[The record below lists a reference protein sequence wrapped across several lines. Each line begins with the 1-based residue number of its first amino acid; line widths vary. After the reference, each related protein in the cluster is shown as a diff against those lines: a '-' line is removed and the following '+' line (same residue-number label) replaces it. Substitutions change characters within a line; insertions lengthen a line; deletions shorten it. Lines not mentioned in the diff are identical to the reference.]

1 MLINCVA
8 YQNGVKLA
16 EPSIEDISEYLK
28 QPDCFVW
35 VALRDATD
43 DELDKMQEEFGLH
56 DLAVEDAR
64 HGHQRPKIEEYG
76 ETLFVVMHLVE
87 VVHPDLTVGEIS
99 IFAGHNFILSVRNRS
114 SRSLLGVRER
124 CQREPDLLRLGSGF
138 VPWQRWCAQSLVNSL
153 V

>member
-8 YQNGVKLA
+8 YQNGFKLA

-76 ETLFVVMHLVE
+76 DTLFAVMHLVE
-87 VVHPDLTVGEIS
+87 ADHSELTVGEIS
-99 IFAGHNFILSVRNRS
+99 VFVGRNFILSIRNHS
-114 SRSLLGVRER
+114 KQSFLGVRER
-124 CQREPDLLRLGSGF
+124 
-138 VPWQRWCAQSLVNSL
+138 
-153 V
+153 